1 MIHERCRLKI
11 LLDYM
16 RKSMTIVRHAF
27 FIGQK
32 GILGGFKELIMVRIL
47 Y

>member
-1 MIHERCRLKI
+1 MKDVDLKYYYY
-11 LLDYM
+11 DYM